1 MKILTILEGN
11 LNLAGVVVMIVGAI
25 IIAALF
31 FSLIVAF
38 ITKLIYERK
47 GDLKFTR
54 KQFIQTMLISLLI
67 CGLISGY
74 ICGGL

>member
-1 MKILTILEGN
+1 MKLLTLLE
-11 LNLAGVVVMIVGAI
+11 VGDMTGLVI
-25 IIAALF
+25 IIIGVIILGALF
-31 FSLIVAF
+31 LSLIVTF
-38 ITKLIYERK
+38 ITKLIYETK
-47 GDLKFTR
+47 DNMKFTR